1 MIFPASC
8 GNIVKVRRH
17 REKARGAAH

>member
-17 REKARGAAH
+17 REKARSAAH